1 MNAEQTQ
8 IIEMSLNILNDIAQS
23 LKTIAENDAA
33 RKAKEE
39 WPTELK
45 PWDTEKIDVSGW
57 STENIKK
64 AMDAPFDFSSMEK
77 SKKKPGE
84 MTAEEAIRV
93 LSMIECHG
101 SLTQKAKERAI
112 EALRKEEEG

>member
-1 MNAEQTQ
+1 MNAEQTH

-23 LKTIAENDAA
+23 LKTIAEST
-33 RKAKEE
+33 R
-39 WPTELK
+39 TTK
-45 PWDTEKIDVSGW
+45 PSEEKIDISGW

-84 MTAEEAIRV
+84 MTAEEAICV

-101 SLTQKAKERAI
+101 SLTQKAKEKAI
-112 EALRKEEEG
+112 EALRKEKEG